1 MMHGAGLRRESN
13 DDDLASHVMHDYT
26 QADLDPQTRAILDYA
41 TKLTVAPS
49 DVHHDDF
56 MTLKNAGLD
65 DQQILSTVLITAT
78 FNFMTRIADG
88 LGVEP
93 APGRQELVE
102 EWLTGPARDQT
113 WLMTPKT

>member
-1 MMHGAGLRRESN
+1 MHGAGLRRESS
-13 DDDLASHVMHDYT
+13 DDELASHVMHDYT
-26 QADLDPQTRAILDYA
+26 KADLDPQTRAILDYA

-56 MTLKNAGLD
+56 MKLKAAGLD
-65 DQQILSTVLITAT
+65 DQQVLSTVLITAT

-113 WLMTPKT
+113 WLMNPKT